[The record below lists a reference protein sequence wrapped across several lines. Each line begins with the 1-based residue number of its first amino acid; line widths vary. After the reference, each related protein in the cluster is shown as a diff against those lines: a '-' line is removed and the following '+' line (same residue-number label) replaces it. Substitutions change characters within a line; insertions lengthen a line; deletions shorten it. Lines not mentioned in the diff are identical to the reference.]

1 MASLI
6 RWQPASDMVSL
17 RDAMDR
23 LFEDSFVS
31 RRGFPALWAGDTLA
45 LDVYETD
52 DELVIKTS
60 LPGVK
65 PEEVDITVTGDV
77 LTIRGETKSEEKVE
91 NANYLRQE
99 RRYGTFQRSVQL
111 PGHLQSDKAKA
122 TFENGVLTLTIP
134 KAEEARPKTI
144 KVTAKK

>member
-6 RWQPASDMVSL
+6 KWQPVSDMMSL

-23 LFEDSFVS
+23 LFEDSFVT
-31 RRGFPALWAGDTLA
+31 RRGFPALWNGDTLA
-45 LDVYETD
+45 LDVYET
-52 DELVIKTS
+52 EESLVIKTS

-65 PEEVDITVTGDV
+65 PEEVDITVTDDV
-77 LTIRGETKSEEKVE
+77 LTIKGEAKSDEKVE

-99 RRYGTFQRSVQL
+99 RRYGTFQRSLQL
-111 PGHLQSDKAKA
+111 PGSLQTDSAEA

-134 KAEEARPKTI
+134 KAEEAKPRTMQVKT
-144 KVTAKK
+144 KK